1 MRGKLHRPRHC
12 DDGRRITPAHAGKTR
27 GCVEC
32 IPHGE
37 DHPRV
42 CGENR
47 SASSASAERAGSPP
61 RVRGKLGG
69 ACMKPDGERITPA
82 CAGKTLTVV
91 AMALVAEDHPRVCG
105 ENAACDNR
113 GARGVGSPPRV
124 RGKRRHGSGTKSPE
138 RITPACAGKTH
149 RDLVCLFVA
158 EDHPRVC
165 GENRTP
171 ICASAPRGGSPPR
184 VRGKRTRPMRGIERP
199 RITPACA
206 GKTRKSHSSTF
217 RSQDH
222 PRVCGENMM

>member
-1 MRGKLHRPRHC
+1 MRGKPLRLQR
-12 DDGRRITPAHAGKTR
+12 KR
-27 GCVEC
+27 GES
-32 IPHGE
+32 G
-37 DHPRV
+37 
-42 CGENR
+42 
-47 SASSASAERAGSPP
+47 
-61 RVRGKLGG
+61 
-69 ACMKPDGERITPA
+69 ITPA

-165 GENRTP
+165 GENGFPGVTS
-171 ICASAPRGGSPPR
+171 SARAGSPPR
-184 VRGKRTRPMRGIERP
+184 VRGKPCAGFVWVSP
-199 RITPACA
+199 SGITPACA
-206 GKTRKSHSSTF
+206 GKTVIKICPEARGE
-217 RSQDH
+217 DH
-222 PRVCGENMM
+222 PRVCGENFWIKRRRSSS